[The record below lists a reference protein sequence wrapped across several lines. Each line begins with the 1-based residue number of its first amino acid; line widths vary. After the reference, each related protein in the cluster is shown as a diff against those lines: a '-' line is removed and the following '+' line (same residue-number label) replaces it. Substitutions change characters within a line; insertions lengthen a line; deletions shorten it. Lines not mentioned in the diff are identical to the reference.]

1 MKREKARIALSVA
14 LAASLALGGYAPVF
28 SPEARAESSTS
39 GRFADVPETHWAA
52 KHVAKLALQGVV
64 EGTGAGM
71 YLPNAPVNRADVLV
85 MLVRMLGLKDE
96 ALQSETEAVLPF
108 AVQDYARNYVAIAAG
123 RRWIDVGYE
132 HEVSVR
138 ESGKPWGE
146 QPASREWVARTVLR
160 AFGKQAD
167 AEAKAAAG
175 GSVFRDDADIAPEN
189 LGYVRLAA
197 ELGIVTGFEDGRFR
211 PKESITRAQMAAIL
225 SRSEK
230 WSPVRHPD
238 VLEGVAVQWTG
249 GSLQIYT
256 PDGIREI
263 AVAEDV
269 PLFGAGADTVRLD
282 RSAFSPGYPVY
293 AIVRNGKTLYL
304 ERTAD
309 RPDVRITEGRV
320 VSLNLA
326 ALTVDLDVDGKT
338 QHFEL
343 DGHVTATDGQGRGID
358 LGSVAPGSIIELQQ
372 LNIPG
377 AKPFRLV
384 VKRLSERR
392 TVKAELVSIDSGRT
406 RMTVRTASG
415 TTETFELSE
424 NVPIFLK
431 ERPVAADQLL
441 PGDPL
446 QLETVDGVV
455 RRIDVVLQS
464 IEEWSIGT
472 FVGVVRDGGERL
484 VTVRGA
490 NGEYMTRPV
499 AEGAAVVWNQTSLS
513 LSELIPGDELRL
525 EIGGGKIVAVRVL
538 KRNIRTYYGASVVV
552 YDEPTKTLTLTMP
565 DGKPAAFR
573 LDDSV
578 ELVADGSTVPL
589 SMFSAVFPRGK
600 RVDVTV
606 ASGDR
611 ILRVRLGSVY
621 SGVLYRL
628 DAQSKQLT
636 VQVAGGDF
644 VTLRIAEVPIVL
656 VPLKNPAGVADLR
669 LGDWVEVRLNAA
681 QDRIEWI
688 TVRRD
693 VPMRI
698 SAVDAAGGK
707 LTATD
712 WITGGSATYA
722 ISSSVTVER
731 KSVGAVRLNAI
742 SAGETAWF
750 RFFGPQLEKVILT
763 EPVRGQVRAV
773 DVATGKL
780 TVVDA
785 GAAERTLTAAGTVEV
800 YRSGSAA
807 VGLGGLSPGDR
818 VEILQDDAG
827 NLVAAVY
834 VRETRVFSS
843 YDAAT
848 RTVRLKLRATNDQG
862 VYTLHPRAYVHS
874 GATHLDPAQLR
885 DGDAVDVYVRNGEIL
900 EIEKK
905 P

>member
-1 MKREKARIALSVA
+1 MKRGKARIALTVA
-14 LAASLALGGYAPVF
+14 LAASLASGGYAPAF
-28 SPEARAESSTS
+28 SPEARAEVPTA

-52 KHVAKLALQGVV
+52 KHIAKLALQGVV
-64 EGTGAGM
+64 EGTGVGV
-71 YLPNAPVNRADVLV
+71 YSPDAPVNRAEVLI

-96 ALQSETEAVLPF
+96 ALQSGTEAVLPF
-108 AVQDYARNYVAIAAG
+108 GVQDYARNYVAVAAS

-138 ESGKPWGE
+138 EAGKVWGI

-167 AEAKAAAG
+167 AEAKATAG
-175 GSVFRDDADIAPEN
+175 GTVFRDDADIAPEY

-197 ELGIVTGFEDGRFR
+197 ELGIVTGFEDGRFL
-211 PKESITRAQMAAIL
+211 PKKEITRAQMAAIL

-238 VLEGVAVQWTG
+238 VLEGVAVRWAG

-256 PDGIREI
+256 PNGIREI
-263 AVAEDV
+263 AVADDV

-293 AIVRNGKTLYL
+293 AIVRDGKALYL

-309 RPDVRITEGRV
+309 RPDVRIFEGRV
-320 VSLNLA
+320 ASLDLA
-326 ALTVDLDVDGKT
+326 ALTVDLDIDGKI

-343 DGHVTATDGQGRGID
+343 DGRFTATDAEGRGVD
-358 LGSVAPGSIIELQQ
+358 LGSVAPGSIVELQQ

-392 TVKAELVSIDSGRT
+392 TVQAAFVSIDSGRS
-406 RMTVRTASG
+406 RITVRTATG
-415 TTETFELSE
+415 TTETFEMVE

-431 ERPVAADQLL
+431 DQPVSADQLL

-446 QLETVDGVV
+446 QLETVDGIV
-455 RRIDVVLQS
+455 RRIDVVLQTA
-464 IEEWSIGT
+464 EEWSIGT
-472 FVGVVRDGGERL
+472 FVGLVRDGGEQL

-490 NGEYMTRPV
+490 NGEYATRPA
-499 AEGAAVVWNQTSLS
+499 AEGAAVFWNETSLS

-552 YDEPTKTLTLTMP
+552 YDEPTKTLTLTLP

-578 ELVADGSTVPL
+578 ELVADGSAVPL

-628 DAQSKQLT
+628 DTQSKQLT

-644 VTLRIAEVPIVL
+644 VTLRIADVPVVL
-656 VPLKNPAGVADLR
+656 VPLKNPAGIADLR
-669 LGDWVEVRLNAA
+669 LGDRIEVRLNAA
-681 QDRIEWI
+681 QDRVEWI

-712 WITGGSATYA
+712 WTTGVSATYA

-731 KSVGAVRLNAI
+731 KGVGAVRLNAV
-742 SAGETAWF
+742 STGETAWF
-750 RFFGPQLEKVILT
+750 RFFGPQLEKVVLT
-763 EPVRGQVRAV
+763 EAVRGQVRAV

-785 GAAERTLTAAGTVEV
+785 DSAERTLTAAGTVEV
-800 YRSGSAA
+800 YRGGAA
-807 VGLGGLSPGDR
+807 IGLGGLSSGDR

-827 NLVAAVY
+827 NLVVAVY
-834 VRETRVFSS
+834 VREARVFSS

-848 RTVRLKLRATNDQG
+848 RTVRLKLRSTNDQG

-874 GATHLDPAQLR
+874 GTTRLDPAQLR
-885 DGDAVDVYVRNGEIL
+885 DGDAVDVYVRHGEIL